1 MYNVYFWIMDNHNSK
16 RAILSFSLFFLS
28 LAFLLTSCDEDTAS
42 IGVIPDADVITSS
55 SENFT
60 FTTRTIP
67 VEAVVANSANCYL
80 GQVEDPETGA
90 TVKAEFMAQFHT
102 SEDYT
107 LPEASS
113 IIKNERG
120 ELQAD
125 SVDVRLYYTSF
136 FGDDN
141 NPMTLAVYELD
152 KDNVLREDATYYS
165 DVNFADYLA
174 PDVEP
179 LAVKTFTPSN
189 YGLTESERTST
200 TYYNNVRVRLPI
212 SFGTRL
218 LQAAVDHPEFFV
230 DSWQFIHNVL
240 PGFYF
245 QLRGGT
251 GTMLK
256 LDVSALNIHFRYVH
270 KDSTYNAVARFSATP
285 EVIQSTGIINGDLSS
300 LLTNDQPFTYL
311 KSPAGLATEMTLPVD
326 DIFIGHEQDS
336 VSRAR
341 IILTRYNAISDHALG
356 IPQNLL
362 MVRKSEISSFFAN
375 RNVADGITSYTAA
388 FESAYNTYTFSN
400 ISRLLATLF
409 HEKQRGM
416 AAEGLSSEQWNAAHP
431 DWNRVALLPVTVTTA
446 TNQQTG
452 ITTQVSVSHD
462 FSLSS
467 VRLVGGTQP
476 QQMQVLYSR
485 YR

>member
-1 MYNVYFWIMDNHNSK
+1 MNNHNAQ
-16 RAILSFSLFFLS
+16 RALFSLSYLLLSF
-28 LAFLLTSCDEDTAS
+28 AFLMTSCDDDTAS
-42 IGVIPDADVITSS
+42 IGVIPDADVITST
-55 SENFT
+55 SESFT

-67 VEAVVANSANCYL
+67 VDAVIANSANCYL

-107 LPEASS
+107 LPEAST
-113 IIKNERG
+113 IVKNEQG

-125 SVDVRLYYTSF
+125 SVDVRLYYTSY
-136 FGDDN
+136 FGDGT

-152 KDNVLREDATYYS
+152 KDNILREDVTYYS
-165 DVNFADYLA
+165 DINFADYVA
-174 PDVEP
+174 PDAQP

-189 YGLTESERTST
+189 YALTESERTST

-218 LQAAVDHPEFFV
+218 LRAAMDHPEYFV
-230 DSWQFIHNVL
+230 DSWHFIHNVL

-256 LDVSALNIHFRYVH
+256 LDVSALNVHFRYVH

-285 EVIQSTGIINGDLSS
+285 EVIQSTGIINGDLST
-300 LLTNDQPFTYL
+300 LLTNDKPYTYL
-311 KSPAGLATEMTLPVD
+311 KSPAALATEVTLPVD
-326 DIFIGHEQDS
+326 EIFAGHEQDS

-341 IILTRYNAISDHALG
+341 IILTRFNATSDRALG
-356 IPQNLL
+356 VPSNLL
-362 MVRKSEISSFFAN
+362 MVRKADMSSFFAK
-375 RNVADGITSYTAA
+375 RSVADGITTYTAV
-388 FESAYNTYTFSN
+388 FENAYNTYTFPN

-416 AAEGLSSEQWNAAHP
+416 AAEGLTSEQWNAAHP
-431 DWNRVALLPVTVTTA
+431 DWNRVVLLPVAVTTT

-452 ITTQVSVSHD
+452 ITTQVSVNHD
-462 FSLSS
+462 FSLNSI
-467 VRLVGGTQP
+467 RLVGGTQP
-476 QQMQVLYSR
+476 QQMQVIYSR
-485 YR
+485 YH

>member
-1 MYNVYFWIMDNHNSK
+1 MNNHNAQ
-16 RAILSFSLFFLS
+16 RALFSLSYLLLSF
-28 LAFLLTSCDEDTAS
+28 AFLMTSCDDDTAS
-42 IGVIPDADVITSS
+42 IGVIPDADVITST
-55 SENFT
+55 SESFT
-60 FTTRTIP
+60 FTTRTVP
-67 VEAVVANSANCYL
+67 VDAVIANSANCYL

-107 LPEASS
+107 LPEAST
-113 IIKNERG
+113 IVKNEQG

-125 SVDVRLYYTSF
+125 SVDVRLYYNSY
-136 FGDDN
+136 FGDGT

-152 KDNVLREDATYYS
+152 KDNLLREDVTYYS
-165 DVNFADYLA
+165 DINFADYVA
-174 PDVEP
+174 PGAQP

-189 YGLTESERTST
+189 YALTESERTST

-218 LQAAVDHPEFFV
+218 LRAAMDHPEFFV
-230 DSWQFIHNVL
+230 DSWHFIHNVL

-256 LDVSALNIHFRYVH
+256 LDVSALNVHFRYVH

-285 EVIQSTGIINGDLSS
+285 EVIQSTGIINGDLSA
-300 LLTNDQPFTYL
+300 LLTNDKPYTYL
-311 KSPAGLATEMTLPVD
+311 KSPAALATEVTLPVD
-326 DIFIGHEQDS
+326 EIFAGHEQDS

-341 IILTRYNAISDHALG
+341 IILTRFNATSDRALG
-356 IPQNLL
+356 VPGNLL
-362 MVRKSEISSFFAN
+362 MVRKADMSTFFAK
-375 RNVADGITSYTAA
+375 RSVADGITTYTAV
-388 FESAYNTYTFSN
+388 FENAYNTYTFPN

-416 AAEGLSSEQWNAAHP
+416 AAEGLTSEQWNAAHP
-431 DWNRVALLPVTVTTA
+431 DWNRVVLLPVAVTTT

-452 ITTQVSVSHD
+452 ITTQVSVNHD
-462 FSLSS
+462 FSLNSI
-467 VRLVGGTQP
+467 RLVGGTQP
-476 QQMQVLYSR
+476 QQMQVIYSR
-485 YR
+485 YH

>member
-1 MYNVYFWIMDNHNSK
+1 MNNHNAQ
-16 RAILSFSLFFLS
+16 RALFSLSYLLLSF
-28 LAFLLTSCDEDTAS
+28 AFLLTSCDDDTAS
-42 IGVIPDADVITSS
+42 IGVIPDADVITST
-55 SENFT
+55 SESFT
-60 FTTRTIP
+60 FTTRTVP
-67 VEAVVANSANCYL
+67 VDAVIANSANCYL

-107 LPEASS
+107 LPEAST
-113 IIKNERG
+113 IVKNEQG

-125 SVDVRLYYTSF
+125 SVDVRLYYNSY
-136 FGDDN
+136 FGDDT

-152 KDNVLREDATYYS
+152 KDNLLREDVTYYS
-165 DVNFADYLA
+165 DINFADYVA
-174 PDVEP
+174 PGAQP

-189 YGLTESERTST
+189 YALTESERTST

-218 LQAAVDHPEFFV
+218 LRAAMDHPEFFV
-230 DSWQFIHNVL
+230 DSWHFIHNVL

-256 LDVSALNIHFRYVH
+256 LDVSALNVHFRYVH

-285 EVIQSTGIINGDLSS
+285 EVIQNA
-300 LLTNDQPFTYL
+300 YL
-311 KSPAGLATEMTLPVD
+311 KSPAALATEVTLPVD
-326 DIFIGHEQDS
+326 EIFAGHEQDS

-341 IILTRYNAISDHALG
+341 IILTRFNATSDRALG
-356 IPQNLL
+356 VPSNLL
-362 MVRKSEISSFFAN
+362 MVRKADMSSFFAK
-375 RNVADGITSYTAA
+375 RSVADGITTYTSV
-388 FESAYNTYTFSN
+388 FEEAYNTYTFPN

-416 AAEGLSSEQWNAAHP
+416 AAEGLTSEQWNAAHP
-431 DWNRVALLPVTVTTA
+431 DWNRVVLLPVAVTTT

-452 ITTQVSVSHD
+452 ITTQVSVNHD
-462 FSLSS
+462 FSLNSI
-467 VRLVGGTQP
+467 RLVGGTQP
-476 QQMQVLYSR
+476 QQMQVIYSR
-485 YR
+485 YH

>member
-1 MYNVYFWIMDNHNSK
+1 MNNHNAQ
-16 RAILSFSLFFLS
+16 RALFSLSYLLLSF
-28 LAFLLTSCDEDTAS
+28 AFLLTSCDDDTAS
-42 IGVIPDADVITSS
+42 IGVIPDADVITST
-55 SENFT
+55 SESFT
-60 FTTRTIP
+60 FTTRTVP
-67 VEAVVANSANCYL
+67 VDAVIANSANCYL

-107 LPEASS
+107 LPEAST
-113 IIKNERG
+113 IVKNEQG

-125 SVDVRLYYTSF
+125 SVDVRLYYNSY
-136 FGDDN
+136 FGDGT

-152 KDNVLREDATYYS
+152 KDNLLREDVTYYS
-165 DVNFADYLA
+165 DINFADYVA
-174 PDVEP
+174 PDAQP

-189 YGLTESERTST
+189 YALTESERTST

-218 LQAAVDHPEFFV
+218 LRAAMDHPEFFV
-230 DSWQFIHNVL
+230 DSWHFIHNVL

-256 LDVSALNIHFRYVH
+256 LDVSALNVHFRYVH

-285 EVIQSTGIINGDLSS
+285 EVIQSTGIINGDLSA
-300 LLTNDQPFTYL
+300 LLTNDKPYTYL
-311 KSPAGLATEMTLPVD
+311 KSPAALATEVTLPVD
-326 DIFIGHEQDS
+326 EIFAGHEQDS

-341 IILTRYNAISDHALG
+341 IILTRFNATSDRALG
-356 IPQNLL
+356 VPGNLL
-362 MVRKSEISSFFAN
+362 MVRKADMSSFFAK
-375 RNVADGITSYTAA
+375 RSVADGITTYTAV
-388 FESAYNTYTFSN
+388 FENAYNTYTFPN

-416 AAEGLSSEQWNAAHP
+416 AAEGLTSEQWNAAHP
-431 DWNRVALLPVTVTTA
+431 DWNRVVLLPVAVTTT

-452 ITTQVSVSHD
+452 ITTQVSVNHD
-462 FSLSS
+462 FSLNSI
-467 VRLVGGTQP
+467 RLVGGTQP
-476 QQMQVLYSR
+476 QQMQVIYSR
-485 YR
+485 YH

>member
-1 MYNVYFWIMDNHNSK
+1 MNNHNAQ
-16 RAILSFSLFFLS
+16 RALFSLSYLLLSF
-28 LAFLLTSCDEDTAS
+28 AFLMTSCDDDTAS
-42 IGVIPDADVITSS
+42 IGVIPDADVITST
-55 SENFT
+55 SESFT
-60 FTTRTIP
+60 FTTRTVP
-67 VEAVVANSANCYL
+67 VDAVIANSANCYL

-107 LPEASS
+107 LPEAST
-113 IIKNERG
+113 IVKNEQG

-125 SVDVRLYYTSF
+125 SVDVRLYYNSY
-136 FGDDN
+136 FGDGT

-152 KDNVLREDATYYS
+152 KDNILREDVTYYS
-165 DVNFADYLA
+165 DINFADYVA
-174 PDVEP
+174 PDAQP

-189 YGLTESERTST
+189 YALTESERTST

-218 LQAAVDHPEFFV
+218 LRAAMDHPEFFV
-230 DSWQFIHNVL
+230 DSWHFIHNVL

-256 LDVSALNIHFRYVH
+256 LDVSALNVHFRYVH

-285 EVIQSTGIINGDLSS
+285 EVIQSTGIINGDLSE
-300 LLTNDQPFTYL
+300 LLTGDKPYTYL
-311 KSPAGLATEMTLPVD
+311 KSPAALATEVTLPVD
-326 DIFIGHEQDS
+326 EIFAGHEQDS

-341 IILTRYNAISDHALG
+341 IILTRFNATSDRALG
-356 IPQNLL
+356 VPSNLL
-362 MVRKSEISSFFAN
+362 MVRKADMSTFFAK
-375 RNVADGITSYTAA
+375 RSVADGITTYTAA
-388 FESAYNTYTFSN
+388 FENAYNTYTFPN

-416 AAEGLSSEQWNAAHP
+416 AAEGLTSEQWNAAHP
-431 DWNRVALLPVTVTTA
+431 DWNRVVLLPVAVTTT

-452 ITTQVSVSHD
+452 ITTQVSVNHD
-462 FSLSS
+462 FSLNSI
-467 VRLVGGTQP
+467 RLVGGTQP
-476 QQMQVLYSR
+476 QQMQVIYSR
-485 YR
+485 YH

>member
-1 MYNVYFWIMDNHNSK
+1 MNNHNAQ
-16 RAILSFSLFFLS
+16 RALFSLSYLLLSF
-28 LAFLLTSCDEDTAS
+28 AFLMTSCDDDTAS
-42 IGVIPDADVITSS
+42 IGVIPDTDVITST
-55 SENFT
+55 SESFT
-60 FTTRTIP
+60 FTTRTVP
-67 VEAVVANSANCYL
+67 VDAVIANSANCYL

-107 LPEASS
+107 LPEAST
-113 IIKNERG
+113 IVKNEQG

-125 SVDVRLYYTSF
+125 SVDVRLYYNSY
-136 FGDDN
+136 FGDGT

-152 KDNVLREDATYYS
+152 KDNILREDVTYYS
-165 DVNFADYLA
+165 NINFADYVA
-174 PDVEP
+174 PGAQP

-189 YGLTESERTST
+189 YALTESERTST

-218 LQAAVDHPEFFV
+218 LRAAMDHPEYFV
-230 DSWQFIHNVL
+230 DSWHFIHNVL

-256 LDVSALNIHFRYVH
+256 LDVSALNVHFRYVH

-285 EVIQSTGIINGDLSS
+285 EVIQSTGIINGDLSA
-300 LLTNDQPFTYL
+300 LLTNDKPYTYL
-311 KSPAGLATEMTLPVD
+311 KSPAALATEVTLPVD
-326 DIFIGHEQDS
+326 EIFAGHEQDS

-341 IILTRYNAISDHALG
+341 IILTRFNATSDRALG
-356 IPQNLL
+356 VPSNLL
-362 MVRKSEISSFFAN
+362 MVRKADMSTFFAK
-375 RNVADGITSYTAA
+375 RSVADGITTYTAV
-388 FESAYNTYTFSN
+388 FENAYNTYTFPN

-416 AAEGLSSEQWNAAHP
+416 AAEGLTSEQWNAAHP
-431 DWNRVALLPVTVTTA
+431 DWNRVVLLPVAVTTT

-452 ITTQVSVSHD
+452 ITTQVSVNHD
-462 FSLSS
+462 FSLNSI
-467 VRLVGGTQP
+467 RLVGGTQP
-476 QQMQVLYSR
+476 QQMQVIYSR
-485 YR
+485 YH

>member
-1 MYNVYFWIMDNHNSK
+1 MNIHNAQ
-16 RAILSFSLFFLS
+16 RALFSLSYLLLSF
-28 LAFLLTSCDEDTAS
+28 ALLMTSCDDDTAS
-42 IGVIPDADVITSS
+42 IGVIPDADVITST
-55 SENFT
+55 SESFT
-60 FTTRTIP
+60 FTTRTVP
-67 VEAVVANSANCYL
+67 VDAVIANSANCYL

-107 LPEASS
+107 LPEAST
-113 IIKNERG
+113 IVKNEQG

-125 SVDVRLYYTSF
+125 SVDVRLYYTSY
-136 FGDDN
+136 FGDGT

-152 KDNVLREDATYYS
+152 KDNLLREDVTYYS
-165 DVNFADYLA
+165 DINFADYVA
-174 PDVEP
+174 PDAQP

-189 YGLTESERTST
+189 YALTESERTST

-218 LQAAVDHPEFFV
+218 LRAAMDHPEYFV
-230 DSWQFIHNVL
+230 DSWHFIHNVL

-256 LDVSALNIHFRYVH
+256 LDVSALNVHFRYVH

-285 EVIQSTGIINGDLSS
+285 EVIQSTGIINGDLSA
-300 LLTNDQPFTYL
+300 LLTNDKPYTYL
-311 KSPAGLATEMTLPVD
+311 KSPAALATEVTLPVD
-326 DIFIGHEQDS
+326 EIFTGHEQDS

-341 IILTRYNAISDHALG
+341 IILTRFNATSDRALG
-356 IPQNLL
+356 VPSNLL
-362 MVRKSEISSFFAN
+362 MVRKADMSSFFAK
-375 RNVADGITSYTAA
+375 RSVADGITTYTAA
-388 FESAYNTYTFSN
+388 FENAYNTYTFPN

-416 AAEGLSSEQWNAAHP
+416 AAEGLTSEQWNAAHP
-431 DWNRVALLPVTVTTA
+431 DWNRVVLLPVAVTTT

-452 ITTQVSVSHD
+452 ITTQVSVNHD
-462 FSLSS
+462 FSLNSI
-467 VRLVGGTQP
+467 RLVGGTQP
-476 QQMQVLYSR
+476 QQMQVIYSR
-485 YR
+485 YH

>member
-1 MYNVYFWIMDNHNSK
+1 MNNHNAQ
-16 RAILSFSLFFLS
+16 RALFSLSYLLLSF
-28 LAFLLTSCDEDTAS
+28 AFLMTSCDDDTAS
-42 IGVIPDADVITSS
+42 IGVIPDADVITST
-55 SENFT
+55 SESFT
-60 FTTRTIP
+60 FTTRTVP
-67 VEAVVANSANCYL
+67 VDAVIANSANCYL

-107 LPEASS
+107 LPEAST
-113 IIKNERG
+113 IVKNEQG

-125 SVDVRLYYTSF
+125 SVDVRLYYNSY
-136 FGDDN
+136 FGDGT

-152 KDNVLREDATYYS
+152 KDNILREDVTYYS
-165 DVNFADYLA
+165 DINFADYVA
-174 PDVEP
+174 PDAQP

-189 YGLTESERTST
+189 YALTESERTST

-218 LQAAVDHPEFFV
+218 LRAAMDHPEYFV
-230 DSWQFIHNVL
+230 DSWHFIHNVL

-256 LDVSALNIHFRYVH
+256 LDVSALNVHFRYVH

-285 EVIQSTGIINGDLSS
+285 EVIQSTGIINGDLSA
-300 LLTNDQPFTYL
+300 LLTGDKPYTYL
-311 KSPAGLATEMTLPVD
+311 KSPAALATEVTLPVD
-326 DIFIGHEQDS
+326 EIFAGHEQDS

-341 IILTRYNAISDHALG
+341 IILTRFNATSDRALG
-356 IPQNLL
+356 VPSNLL
-362 MVRKSEISSFFAN
+362 MVRKADMSSFFAK
-375 RNVADGITSYTAA
+375 RSVADGITTYTAV
-388 FESAYNTYTFSN
+388 FENAYNTYTFPN

-416 AAEGLSSEQWNAAHP
+416 AAEGLTSEQWNAAHP
-431 DWNRVALLPVTVTTA
+431 DWNRVVLLPVAVTTT

-452 ITTQVSVSHD
+452 ITTQVSVNHD
-462 FSLSS
+462 FSLNSI
-467 VRLVGGTQP
+467 RLVGGTQP
-476 QQMQVLYSR
+476 QQMQVIYSR
-485 YR
+485 YH

>member
-1 MYNVYFWIMDNHNSK
+1 MNNHNAQ
-16 RAILSFSLFFLS
+16 RAILRLAYPL
-28 LAFLLTSCDEDTAS
+28 LAFAFILTSCDDDTAS
-42 IGVIPDADVITSS
+42 IGVIPDADVITST

-67 VEAVVANSANCYL
+67 VDAVVANSANCYL

-107 LPEASS
+107 LPEAST

-120 ELQAD
+120 EIQAD
-125 SVDVRLYYTSF
+125 SVDVRLYYTSY
-136 FGDDN
+136 FGDDS

-152 KDNVLREDATYYS
+152 KDNVLREDVTYYS
-165 DVNFADYLA
+165 DINFADYLA
-174 PDVEP
+174 PDAEP

-218 LQAAVDHPEFFV
+218 LQAAMDHPEFFV
-230 DSWQFIHNVL
+230 DSWHFIHNVL

-256 LDVSALNIHFRYVH
+256 LDVSALNVHFRYVH

-300 LLTNDQPFTYL
+300 LLTNDKPYTYL
-311 KSPAGLATEMTLPVD
+311 KSPAALATEVTLPVD
-326 DIFIGHEQDS
+326 EIFEGHEQDS

-341 IILTRYNAISDHALG
+341 IILTRYNATSDRALG
-356 IPQNLL
+356 VPQNLL
-362 MVRKSEISSFFAN
+362 MVRKTDMSAFFAN
-375 RNVADGITSYTAA
+375 RSVADGITTYTAA

-416 AAEGLSSEQWNAAHP
+416 AAEGLTAEQWNAAHP
-431 DWNRVALLPVTVTTA
+431 DWNRVVLLPVAVTTT

-452 ITTQVSVSHD
+452 ITTQVSVNHD
-462 FSLSS
+462 FSLNSI
-467 VRLVGGTQP
+467 RLVGGTQP
-476 QQMQVLYSR
+476 QQMQVIYSR
-485 YR
+485 YH